1 MQNLGQSDS
10 AKLSGLLHKRHA
22 AILIAFNIDTVMPTN
37 QHVIYTIQAVY
48 TALSK
53 KLDILQQRIA
63 ELDAKLDE
71 CMSEADTEE
80 GTEYTINSDEEE
92 EESEGEEDA
101 RIIVIVDRNGMAF
114 TSE

>member
-53 KLDILQQRIA
+53 KLDILQQRMA

-71 CMSEADTEE
+71 CMSDADTEYTVDSEYESASE
-80 GTEYTINSDEEE
+80 GEASEEE
-92 EESEGEEDA
+92 EPT
-101 RIIVIVDRNGMAF
+101 RYVIIVDDNGRAF